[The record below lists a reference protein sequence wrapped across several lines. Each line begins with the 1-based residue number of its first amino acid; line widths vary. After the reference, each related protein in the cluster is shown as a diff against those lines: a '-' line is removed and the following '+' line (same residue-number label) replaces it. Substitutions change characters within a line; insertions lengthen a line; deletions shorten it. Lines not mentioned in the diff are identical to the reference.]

1 MGEKIKGYFRKL
13 FKILRKPEMAILPGN
28 IAFYL
33 ILAII
38 PLLTVIVLLANSFG
52 ISINFV
58 ADFIKGLMPSQVS
71 GVVIDVISGKGFDNK
86 VGLFNIMA
94 FILASNGTYAIITTS
109 NALYKIKDRDW
120 LKDRISSFI
129 LLILIIILFVFLI
142 VVPIFGDNILYLM
155 SKAKILENY
164 IDDFRIVF
172 SFIKWPLTLFIIYI
186 NIKLIYTI
194 APSKNIIS
202 SETTYGAIFTTTMWA
217 MATLVFKFYLTYFA
231 RYDIL
236 YGNLSSMIILMV
248 WIYFLSYIFVFGMA
262 INVSRREE
270 QELIKF
276 QQKIEEELLAKKKL
290 KEEKKK
296 NKKKKVKKNKNIE
309 EVNKTKDIVNS
320 TDELEDKEKKDNDN
334 IVSKSNENDIED
346 KNNSQ
351 DK

>member
-13 FKILRKPEMAILPGN
+13 FKILRKPELAILPGN

-52 ISINFV
+52 ISIDFV
-58 ADFIKGLMPSQVS
+58 ANFIKGFIPSQVS
-71 GVVIDVISGKGFDNK
+71 GVIIDVISGKGFDNK

-94 FILASNGTYAIITTS
+94 FVLASNGTYAIITTS
-109 NALYKIKDRDW
+109 NALYKIKNRDW
-120 LKDRISSFI
+120 LKDRISSFV
-129 LLILIIILFVFLI
+129 LLVLIIILFVFLI

-164 IDDFRIVF
+164 IDDFRIIF

-202 SETTYGAIFTTTMWA
+202 SETTYGAIFTTVMWS
-217 MATLVFKFYLTYFA
+217 MATLIFKFYLTYFA

-276 QQKIEEELLAKKKL
+276 QQKIEEELLEKKRL

-296 NKKKKVKKNKNIE
+296 NKKKK
-309 EVNKTKDIVNS
+309 T
-320 TDELEDKEKKDNDN
+320 KEKKKNGVVEISKTQEDDKD
-334 IVSKSNENDIED
+334 VSKENTSDSGDNNLKKENNIENTILE
-346 KNNSQ
+346 KN
-351 DK
+351 

>member
-52 ISINFV
+52 ISIDFV
-58 ADFIKGLMPSQVS
+58 ANFIKGFIPSQVS
-71 GVVIDVISGKGFDNK
+71 GVIIDVISGKGFDNK

-94 FILASNGTYAIITTS
+94 FVLASNGTYAIITTS
-109 NALYKIKDRDW
+109 NALYKIKNRDW
-120 LKDRISSFI
+120 LKDRISSFV
-129 LLILIIILFVFLI
+129 LLVLIIILFVFLI

-164 IDDFRIVF
+164 IDDFRIIF

-202 SETTYGAIFTTTMWA
+202 SETTYGAIFTTVMWS
-217 MATLVFKFYLTYFA
+217 MATLIFKFYLTYFA

-276 QQKIEEELLAKKKL
+276 QQKIEEELLEKKRL

-296 NKKKKVKKNKNIE
+296 NKKKK
-309 EVNKTKDIVNS
+309 T
-320 TDELEDKEKKDNDN
+320 KEKKKNGVVEISKTQEDDKD
-334 IVSKSNENDIED
+334 VSKENTSDSGDNNLKKENNTENTILE
-346 KNNSQ
+346 KN
-351 DK
+351 

>member
-109 NALYKIKDRDW
+109 NALYKIKNRDW
-120 LKDRISSFI
+120 LKDRISSFV

-320 TDELEDKEKKDNDN
+320 TGDLEDKEKNDNDN

>member
-1 MGEKIKGYFRKL
+1 
-13 FKILRKPEMAILPGN
+13 
-28 IAFYL
+28 
-33 ILAII
+33 
-38 PLLTVIVLLANSFG
+38 
-52 ISINFV
+52 
-58 ADFIKGLMPSQVS
+58 
-71 GVVIDVISGKGFDNK
+71 
-86 VGLFNIMA
+86 
-94 FILASNGTYAIITTS
+94 
-109 NALYKIKDRDW
+109 
-120 LKDRISSFI
+120 
-129 LLILIIILFVFLI
+129 
-142 VVPIFGDNILYLM
+142 M

-202 SETTYGAIFTTTMWA
+202 SETTYGAIFTTMMWA
-217 MATLVFKFYLTYFA
+217 IATLVFKFYLTYFA

-276 QQKIEEELLAKKKL
+276 QQKIEEELLEKKRL

-296 NKKKKVKKNKNIE
+296 NKKKKAKKKKTIE
-309 EVNKTKDIVNS
+309 EVNKTQEEKIDITEENTSDREDNSLKKEGNIENTIKELDEKDNKNKDDIVSKN
-320 TDELEDKEKKDNDN
+320 KNDN
-334 IVSKSNENDIED
+334 IEK

-351 DK
+351 GK